1 MTDSIEQRVAKL
13 EEQAA
18 LEKKLILGMRID
30 IDFLRG
36 REIKR
41 TSSSITSLEL
51 EDAMTAASGYRARAA
66 FLAGIF
72 VGLIIAVFIFSNQ

>member
-13 EEQAA
+13 EEKAV
-18 LEKKLILGMRID
+18 LEKESIKWIRSTVEYLWGEEVNRKASS
-30 IDFLRG
+30 
-36 REIKR
+36 RE
-41 TSSSITSLEL
+41 SLEL
-51 EDAMTAASGYRARAA
+51 EGAMASASDYRARAA